1 MDFNNTSDFVSSGWG
16 IYISVITVVSVLAC
30 AVFLWT
36 QSSAKINPGKTTG
49 HEWDEDLAEYN
60 NPLPSWWRWLFY
72 LTIVFGL
79 VYLALY
85 PGLGTNKGALAWS
98 ARGQYDQETATAD
111 AQFNTAYGE
120 LLKQDVVT
128 VSKNEGARDAGQHLF
143 LTYCIQC
150 HGSDAKGGPGFPNL
164 TDKDWLWGGTPDKI
178 EETIKLGRTAV
189 MPAKGVKPDMDGEQ
203 IKDVA
208 NYVRS
213 LSGLASD
220 SIRTQ
225 RGKDVFAAACAA
237 CHGAEGKGNIGLAPN
252 LTDKTWL
259 YGSSEAT
266 IIETISK
273 GRNNHMPAF
282 GDFLGDAKVHLLA
295 AYVYGLGGGEKPA
308 MESAPAPA
316 AEAAAT
322 DTGSTASK

>member
-1 MDFNNTSDFVSSGWG
+1 MDFNNTSDFVSGGWG
-16 IYISVITVVSVLAC
+16 IYISVLTIVSILAC
-30 AVFLWT
+30 AVFLWI

-72 LTIVFGL
+72 LTIVFSLG
-79 VYLALY
+79 YLWVY
-85 PGLGTNKGALAWS
+85 PGLGTNQGAWAWS
-98 ARGQYDQETATAD
+98 ARGQYDQETAVAD
-111 AQFNTAYGE
+111 AQFKKAYGE
-120 LLKQDVVT
+120 LLKQDIVT
-128 VSKNEGARDAGQHLF
+128 VSKNEAAREAGQHLF

-178 EETIKLGRTAV
+178 KETLTLGRTVA
-189 MPAKGVKPDMDGEQ
+189 MPAKGLKPDLDGEQ
-203 IKDVA
+203 IKDLA
-208 NYVRS
+208 NHVRS
-213 LSGLASD
+213 LSGLAAD
-220 SIRTQ
+220 SIRAQ
-225 RGKDVFAAACAA
+225 RGKELFTVACAA
-237 CHGAEGKGNIGLAPN
+237 CHGAEGKGNVGLAPN

-266 IIETISK
+266 IIETITK

-282 GDFLGDAKVHLLA
+282 GDFLGDAKIHLLA

-308 MESAPAPA
+308 IEASATPVVAT
-316 AEAAAT
+316 EAV
-322 DTGSTASK
+322 GTASK

>member
-16 IYISVITVVSVLAC
+16 IYVSVITLVSIVAC
-30 AVFLWT
+30 AVFLWV
-36 QSSAKINPGKTTG
+36 QSAAKINPGKTTG

-72 LTIVFGL
+72 LTVAFSLG
-79 VYLALY
+79 YLALY
-85 PGLGTNKGALAWS
+85 PGLGTNKGAWAWS
-98 ARGQYDQETATAD
+98 ARGQFDQESAAAE
-111 AQFNTAYGE
+111 AQFNKAYGD
-120 LLKQDVVT
+120 LLKQDIAT
-128 VSKNEGARDAGQHLF
+128 VAKNDAAREAGQHLF

-150 HGSDAKGGPGFPNL
+150 HGSDAKGGPSFPNL

-178 EETIKLGRTAV
+178 KETITLGRTAM
-189 MPAKGVKPDMDGEQ
+189 MPAKGVKPDMTDEQ

-213 LSGLASD
+213 LSGLAADGS
-220 SIRTQ
+220 RAQ
-225 RGKDVFAAACAA
+225 RGKDVFAVACLA
-237 CHGAEGKGNIGLAPN
+237 CHGAEGKGTVGLAPN

-266 IIETISK
+266 IIETITK
-273 GRNNHMPAF
+273 GRQNHMPAF

-295 AYVYGLGGGEKPA
+295 AYVYGLGGGEPA
-308 MESAPAPA
+308 TPVPA
-316 AEAAAT
+316 AVPAAT
-322 DTGSTASK
+322 E